1 MGVNG
6 FGRSNRTKGQ
16 IGLFRNVRFVQTR
29 PRAGYIIKMYPQRRW
44 SGPDKKTFPTGV
56 RLSVRSPSG
65 ILPRRF
71 LNHGG
76 PRHHG
81 TGG

>member
-16 IGLFRNVRFVQTR
+16 NGHFGKVRFVQTR

-44 SGPDKKTFPTGV
+44 SGPDKKIFSIGV
-56 RLSVRSPSG
+56 RLFVRSPYG
-65 ILPRRF
+65 IP
-71 LNHGG
+71 
-76 PRHHG
+76 P
-81 TGG
+81 